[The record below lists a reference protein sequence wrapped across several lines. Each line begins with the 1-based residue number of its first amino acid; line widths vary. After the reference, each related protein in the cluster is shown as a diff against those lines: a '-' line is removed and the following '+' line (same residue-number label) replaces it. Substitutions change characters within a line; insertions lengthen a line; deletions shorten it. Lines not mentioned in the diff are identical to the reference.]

1 MRTAHP
7 AADAECAAGQTV
19 AAAALPEGAAAA
31 ATATA
36 GAADRRLAGE
46 SLTDLLVELRSVAQS
61 SFLRALVHRVE
72 AEVES
77 VALVPSGGRGERG
90 AT

>member
-7 AADAECAAGQTV
+7 AAAAKRAAGQTV
-19 AAAALPEGAAAA
+19 AAAALPEDAAAAA

-36 GAADRRLAGE
+36 AARRRLAGE
-46 SLTDLLVELRSVAQS
+46 SLTDLLVELCSVAQS
-61 SFLRALVHRVE
+61 SLLRALVHRVE

-77 VALVPSGGRGERG
+77 VALVPSGRRE
-90 AT
+90 